1 MRILGIDPGQTGG
14 LAIVDFADGGF
25 PVIYEAIPMPVTSIG
40 KKKALNH
47 NLIWNWFSQMDDIDV
62 GVIEAVH
69 AMPKQ
74 GVSSSFQFGR
84 MFGAAESMMYDYC
97 QRQAY
102 VSPRVWK
109 KFMNLSSD
117 KGASID
123 LATRM
128 FGEKAAENYWPLK
141 KHEGVAEAALIAVYW
156 YRKNILGAKK

>member
-14 LAIVDFADGGF
+14 LAVVDFDVGEEPFFYGGIMM
-25 PVIYEAIPMPVTSIG
+25 PLTVVNRKKSLYIAAILDWLPP
-40 KKKALNH
+40 
-47 NLIWNWFSQMDDIDV
+47 DIDV

-84 MFGAAESMMYDYC
+84 MFGAAETLLYNADTH
-97 QRQAY
+97 AY
-102 VSPRVWK
+102 VSPNVWK

-123 LATRM
+123 LATNI
-128 FGEKAAENYWPLK
+128 FGKFDAKHFWPLK
-141 KHEGVAEAALIAVYW
+141 KHDGIAEAALMAVYW